1 MALIKIKFLEA
12 GKWGDHPADPIF
24 EVEEG
29 EEREVS
35 ASLARIATDAG
46 KAEYVRPKQRPGPKP
61 KAEPEKVEKP
71 KAGPRKKAETGPNK
85 KAES

>member
-1 MALIKIKFLEA
+1 MSLIKIKFLEA

-29 EEREVS
+29 EEKEVS
-35 ASLARIATDAG
+35 AALARTATDAG
-46 KAEYVRPKQRPGPKP
+46 KAEYVRPKQKPGPKP
-61 KAEPEKVEKP
+61 KAEDEPEKPTGP
-71 KAGPRKKAETGPNK
+71 KKKAETGPKK

>member
-1 MALIKIKFLEA
+1 MSLIKIKFLEA

-35 ASLARIATDAG
+35 ASLARTATDAG

-61 KAEPEKVEKP
+61 KAEDDGDKP
-71 KAGPRKKAETGPNK
+71 TGPKKKSETGPKKKAE
-85 KAES
+85 A